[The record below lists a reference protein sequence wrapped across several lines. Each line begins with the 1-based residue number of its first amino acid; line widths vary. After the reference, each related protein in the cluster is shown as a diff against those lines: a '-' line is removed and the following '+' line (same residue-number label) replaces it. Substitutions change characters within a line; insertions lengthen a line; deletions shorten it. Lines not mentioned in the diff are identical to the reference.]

1 MQDIRTRLIEA
12 TFNEIYTNGYHGT
25 SLANI
30 LKSADTKKGSMYHY
44 FSSKKEMVLAMIE
57 EKVELRIK
65 KRWQE
70 LSSRDTNIIDFLISI
85 LNDTDN
91 IDLEKGCP
99 LGNLLQE
106 SLNDDEDFAEILTQ
120 ILNNWKD
127 IFLVVLEKALENGEL
142 KKDIQIDKCATFLI
156 AGIEGALLISKKTKD
171 RKDYIDCMNQLIFY
185 LNAIKK

>member
-30 LKSADTKKGSMYHY
+30 LKSANTKKGSMYHY
-44 FSSKKEMVLAMIE
+44 FSSKKEMVIAMIE

-65 KRWQE
+65 KRWKE
-70 LSSRDTNIIDFLISI
+70 LSLRDTNIIDFLIAT

-91 IDLEKGCP
+91 IDIQRGCP

-106 SLNDDEDFAEILTQ
+106 ALNDDEDFAEILTK
-120 ILNNWKD
+120 ILNNWKET
-127 IFLVVLEKALENGEL
+127 FLVILQKAVDNNEL
-142 KKDIQIDKCATFLI
+142 DEDVNIDQCATFII
-156 AGIEGALLISKKTKD
+156 AGIEGAYLLTKKSKNKKI
-171 RKDYIDCMNQLIFY
+171 YEDCITQLSFY